1 MTIELTPST
10 RVMHGGQ
17 LIVTAGIRDWIATGV
32 EPWANE
38 PNPDT
43 LSRDWRNHYIAVIVT
58 SHLSGDQGDT
68 CEEDHALNR
77 EVYENPGCGGR
88 LLTLWHRNGA
98 SKIFCI
104 TDDWGGPNAVT
115 TVLFTAEY

>member
-1 MTIELTPST
+1 MTISAPSQ
-10 RVMHGGQ
+10 RILNGGR
-17 LIVTAGIRDWIATGV
+17 LVITSGIQNWVDTGV
-32 EPWANE
+32 EPWASE

-43 LSRDWRNHYIAVIVT
+43 LGLDWRRHFVAVIIT

-68 CEEDHALNR
+68 SSEDHELNR

-88 LLTLWHRNGA
+88 LLTVWHRNGA

-104 TDDWGGPNAVT
+104 TDDWGGSNAVT
-115 TVLFTAEY
+115 TLLFASEY